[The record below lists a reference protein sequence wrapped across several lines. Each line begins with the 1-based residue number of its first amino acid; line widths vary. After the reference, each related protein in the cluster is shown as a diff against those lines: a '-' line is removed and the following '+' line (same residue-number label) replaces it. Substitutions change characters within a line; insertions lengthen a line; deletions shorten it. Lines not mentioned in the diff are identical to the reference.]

1 MEIERKLKAL
11 DRIYA
16 VYDNFVRTQAIA
28 CKLHCHACCTSH
40 VVLTTLEAYKILKT
54 LPPGEL
60 QKLYSRI
67 QSASD
72 LERFRPTTTTNA
84 LAEEYAA
91 DEDLPTEPE
100 EATRAKCPLL
110 AAELCSIYAL
120 RPFNCRCFVSRTPC
134 AERGYADM
142 DETLVAVNT
151 LFLQTVEHVD
161 ADGCSGNLLDVLMV
175 LADEETR
182 AAYCSGAMHCSA
194 DGLVANRPMR
204 VLMVPPEHRQQIEPI
219 LQRLRAIR
227 V

>member
-16 VYDNFVRTQAIA
+16 VYDDFVRTQPTA
-28 CKLHCHACCTSH
+28 CKMHCQECCTTH
-40 VVLTTLEAYKILKT
+40 VALTTLEAYKICET
-54 LPPGEL
+54 LPPGEC

-67 QSASD
+67 RAASD
-72 LERFRPTTTTNA
+72 LKRFRPTTTTNV
-84 LAEEYAA
+84 LAELCAA
-91 DEDLPTEPE
+91 DEDLPAEPD

-110 AAELCSIYAL
+110 AEELCSIYAL
-120 RPFNCRCFVSRTPC
+120 RPFNCRCFISRTPC
-134 AERGYADM
+134 AESGYADV
-142 DETLVAVNT
+142 DAALVAVNT

-175 LADEETR
+175 LAEEETR
-182 AAYCSGAMHCSA
+182 AAYSSGALHCSGK
-194 DGLVANRPMR
+194 GLIANRPMR
-204 VLMVPPEHRQQIEPI
+204 VLMVPPEHRQRIEPM